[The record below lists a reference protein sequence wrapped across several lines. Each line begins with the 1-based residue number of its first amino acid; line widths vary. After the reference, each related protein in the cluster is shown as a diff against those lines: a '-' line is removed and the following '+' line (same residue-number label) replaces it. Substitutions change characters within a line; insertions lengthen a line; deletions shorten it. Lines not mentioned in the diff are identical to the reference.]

1 MTALT
6 LNQFVNHM
14 TSDWWAC
21 KEEAGELT
29 SWYETITGWDMLAA
43 VREADA
49 WDQPVSALPG
59 LEVKDLLATLCDIL
73 GVDWQEAE
81 DWQEAYNRLESLI
94 DAAEAESTLNAMR
107 QGVRVA

>member
-1 MTALT
+1 MTTTTTMT
-6 LNQFVNHM
+6 LNQFVNCM

-21 KEEAGELT
+21 KEDAGELT
-29 SWYETITGWDMLAA
+29 NWHKTITGWDMLAA

-49 WDQPVSALPG
+49 WDQPVSAALPDG
-59 LEVKDLLATLCDIL
+59 LEAKDLLATLCDIL

-94 DAAEAESTLNAMR
+94 DAVE
-107 QGVRVA
+107 

>member
-1 MTALT
+1 MKNMS
-6 LNQFVNHM
+6 LNDFQNYM
-14 TSDWWAC
+14 IADWWVC
-21 KEEAGELT
+21 KEDAGELT
-29 SWYETITGWDMLAA
+29 NWYETMTGWDMLAA

-81 DWQEAYNRLESLI
+81 DWQEAYNQLESLI
-94 DAAEAESTLNAMR
+94 DAVE
-107 QGVRVA
+107 

>member
-1 MTALT
+1 MT
-6 LNQFVNHM
+6 NKMMN
-14 TSDWWAC
+14 SDWWIC
-21 KEEAGELT
+21 KECAGELT
-29 SWYETITGWDMLAA
+29 NGDELMTGRDMLAA

-49 WDQPVSALPG
+49 WDQPVSATLPG

-94 DAAEAESTLNAMR
+94 DTVE
-107 QGVRVA
+107 